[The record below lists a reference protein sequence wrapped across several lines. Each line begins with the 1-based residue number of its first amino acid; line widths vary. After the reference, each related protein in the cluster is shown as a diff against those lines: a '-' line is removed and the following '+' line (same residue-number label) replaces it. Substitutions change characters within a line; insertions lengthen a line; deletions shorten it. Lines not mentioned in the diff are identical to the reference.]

1 MSMISTEHKVKLQQL
16 IYSDDF
22 ENLVQGLELLETIA
36 ESENDIYDV
45 FNFTDNVPSTVYELR
60 N

>member
-1 MSMISTEHKVKLQQL
+1 MISTEHKVKLQQL